1 MAQGQSGSGSWTLT
15 ISFNREISLQN
26 GWYGKYSLSGCTLTI
41 TPENNNSEL
50 EAGKGIMDIG
60 FIVESA
66 SELSVNTVPVTWN

>member
-1 MAQGQSGSGSWTLT
+1 MVQGQSGSGSWTLT

-26 GWYGKYSLSGCTLTI
+26 GWYGKYSLSGI
-41 TPENNNSEL
+41 TPEDNNSEL

-66 SELSVNTVPVTWN
+66 SELSVDTVPVTWN